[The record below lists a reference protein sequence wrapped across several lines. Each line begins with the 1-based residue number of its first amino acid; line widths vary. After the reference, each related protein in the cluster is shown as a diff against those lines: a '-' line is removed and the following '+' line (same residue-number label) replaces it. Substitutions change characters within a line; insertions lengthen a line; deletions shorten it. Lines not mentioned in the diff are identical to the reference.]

1 MNIGLLF
8 AFGALFGW
16 AAGDFF
22 IQRTVRVVGIVKSL
36 FFIGFVGAFGLLP
49 FVIDDIQTIL
59 PNYRNWPLLI
69 ILAAAVIL
77 AAFANFEGLKLGKL
91 SIVLPLTGAELPVTI
106 LLSVFLGGE
115 RLPWFFYALMALAA
129 FGIFLT
135 MLTDFSHLKRLRLE
149 KGVVYAL
156 LGAVGLGATNFLI
169 GIGSRTTSPLFT
181 IWFTHTAAMLVSLV
195 ILARESEARGLIRNI
210 WHHPHIIFWQSFLDN
225 AAWIFYAFSSAIIP
239 ISIASTISESYIAV
253 GVMLGLAINK
263 EKLKKHQLIG
273 IALAFLGVVI
283 LSALVG

>member
-22 IQRTVRVVGIVKSL
+22 IQKTVRVVGIVKSL

-129 FGIFLT
+129 FGIF
-135 MLTDFSHLKRLRLE
+135 
-149 KGVVYAL
+149 
-156 LGAVGLGATNFLI
+156 
-169 GIGSRTTSPLFT
+169 
-181 IWFTHTAAMLVSLV
+181 
-195 ILARESEARGLIRNI
+195 
-210 WHHPHIIFWQSFLDN
+210 
-225 AAWIFYAFSSAIIP
+225 
-239 ISIASTISESYIAV
+239 
-253 GVMLGLAINK
+253 
-263 EKLKKHQLIG
+263 
-273 IALAFLGVVI
+273 
-283 LSALVG
+283 